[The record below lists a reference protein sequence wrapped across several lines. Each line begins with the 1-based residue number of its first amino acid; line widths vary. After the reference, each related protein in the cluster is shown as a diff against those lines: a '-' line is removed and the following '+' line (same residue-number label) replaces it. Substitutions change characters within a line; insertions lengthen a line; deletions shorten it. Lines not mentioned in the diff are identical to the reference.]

1 MLITLPSQTGDD
13 DDPDL
18 LNELQALSLADD
30 DESPPPRAA
39 RPAPPPPGAPLST
52 DSSTISLLQDR
63 ITNYTVAEKN
73 AKANGESSRARR
85 WGLCFC
91 QMKWKKNRVFFVYR

>member
-1 MLITLPSQTGDD
+1 MFECNFVAFNSTVFIQLPHIFKLSGDE

-18 LNELQALSLADD
+18 LNELQELAIDG
-30 DESPPPRAA
+30 DEAPPPPARAS
-39 RPAPPPPGAPLST
+39 RPAPPPPGAVSS
-52 DSSTISLLQDR
+52 DSSMVSFLQDR

-85 WGLCFC
+85 
-91 QMKWKKNRVFFVYR
+91 